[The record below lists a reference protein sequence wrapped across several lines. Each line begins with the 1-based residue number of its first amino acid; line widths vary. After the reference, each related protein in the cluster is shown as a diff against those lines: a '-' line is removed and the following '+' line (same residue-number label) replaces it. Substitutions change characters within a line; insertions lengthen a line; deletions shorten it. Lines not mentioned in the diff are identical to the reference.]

1 MHLQFPLAM
10 LVAGA
15 DQFPTRS
22 KLLDNEKGLLLESLQ
37 TLGVTALPWSLSH
50 THLQRYLRVKFK
62 LGDEFGPWL
71 KFLGLWVYVIVEDGS
86 LGRKLDCLELGQ
98 PPFAELCPVVHKL
111 PKQSRGVSR
120 LLEPKKPGQAVLV
133 SGRRSG
139 QETQYSCLCRSA

>member
-1 MHLQFPLAM
+1 M

-71 KFLGLWVYVIVEDGS
+71 KFLGLWV
-86 LGRKLDCLELGQ
+86 
-98 PPFAELCPVVHKL
+98 
-111 PKQSRGVSR
+111 
-120 LLEPKKPGQAVLV
+120 
-133 SGRRSG
+133 
-139 QETQYSCLCRSA
+139 